1 MTKERATTAVRTRH
15 DGETSSAEGVADAE
29 YILLVD
35 DRPANLLVYRT
46 ILEELGQNLVTAT
59 SGEEALKKV
68 LKQDFAV
75 ILLDVNMP
83 TMNGFE
89 TASLIRARRR
99 SASTPIIFLTAFT
112 DEMNIIQGYESGAVD
127 FMPTPVMPEVL
138 KAKVRVFIE
147 LSQMRRQAAMQAED
161 RARREAAEETARNFA
176 FLSQVSE
183 GLARSLSR
191 EDFTRT
197 LVQMAVPEVAEA
209 ALVWFRNGDAP
220 DQIEWASA
228 DGTIAA
234 SPAALDRLE
243 PAVARVMAAGRPM
256 LFTDHIG
263 GSLAYAQV
271 LPLTLQG
278 QAEGVLVLGSREQQA
293 RVSPLAADLSH
304 RASIALENVMLMEQI
319 READRR
325 KDEFLGMLA
334 HELRNPLGP
343 IYNCLQMQKMLSP
356 ADPRFATVRDTM
368 DRQVKHMGR
377 LIDDLLDATR
387 LAHGK
392 ILLRTERC
400 DLSAIVRQTVDDYRN
415 ITDARGLV
423 VKLSAVDRP
432 LWTEGD
438 PTRLVQVVGNLL
450 HNAQKFS
457 NSGDTI
463 TVKVEAE
470 GADAARITISDTGI
484 GIEPHMLQHIFDVF
498 RQAEQGLDRTRG
510 GLGLGLALVRGL
522 VALHGGTVEASS
534 RGANTGARFTI
545 RLPLLAARTGE
556 TENRAAPAADSA
568 IRRRIL
574 LIEDNRDAA
583 ESARMLL
590 LHEGHEVEMAFEAQ
604 EGLDLARRFRP
615 DVILCDIGLPGMDGY
630 QIVRRIREDDVLAP
644 TYAIALTGYGR
655 DIDQRRAL
663 DAGFD
668 LHLTKPIDFNTLRAA
683 LVQAHAPA
691 AAE

>member
-1 MTKERATTAVRTRH
+1 MKHQTMATGH
-15 DGETSSAEGVADAE
+15 DGQGGPATDPDADACH
-29 YILLVD
+29 ILLVD
-35 DRPANLLVYRT
+35 DRPANLLVYKT
-46 ILEELGQNLVTAT
+46 ILEDMCQHLVTAT

-89 TASLIRARRR
+89 TAALIRARKK
-99 SASTPIIFLTAFT
+99 SAATPIIFLTAFT
-112 DEMNIIQGYESGAVD
+112 DEMNVIQGYESGAVD
-127 FMPTPVMPEVL
+127 FMPTPVVPEVL

-161 RARREAAEETARNFA
+161 RARREAAEETARHFA

-183 GLARSLSR
+183 GLARSQSR
-191 EDFTRT
+191 DDFMRT
-197 LVQMAVPEVAEA
+197 LVQMPVPEMAEA
-209 ALVWFRNGDAP
+209 ALVWFKGDNAS

-228 DGTIAA
+228 DEGIAA

-243 PAVARVMAAGRPM
+243 PQVDRVMADGRPR
-256 LFTDHIG
+256 LFHDHIG
-263 GSLAYAQV
+263 GAMAHAQI

-278 QAEGVLVLGSREQQA
+278 QVQGVLVLGGRTAQDGI
-293 RVSPLAADLSH
+293 SPLAADLAH
-304 RASIALENVMLMEQI
+304 RAGVALENVMLMEQI

-343 IYNCLQMQKMLSP
+343 IYNCLQMQKMLPP
-356 ADPRFATVRDTM
+356 ADPRFAKVRDTM

-392 ILLRTERC
+392 ILLRTDRC
-400 DLSAIVRQTVDDYRN
+400 DLAAIVRQTVEDYRH
-415 ITDARGLV
+415 ITDARGI
-423 VKLSAVDRP
+423 KMKASAPEEP

-438 PTRLVQVVGNLL
+438 PTRLVQVIGNLL
-450 HNAQKFS
+450 HNAQKF
-457 NSGDTI
+457 NNPGGTI
-463 TVKVEAE
+463 TVRAEADE
-470 GADAARITISDTGI
+470 AGFARIVVSDTGI
-484 GIEPHMLQHIFDVF
+484 GIEPHMLSHVFDVF

-522 VALHGGTVEASS
+522 VGLHGGTVEASS
-534 RGANTGARFTI
+534 RGPNTGARFTI
-545 RLPLLAARTGE
+545 RLPLLAGATK
-556 TENRAAPAADSA
+556 AATVEADTA
-568 IRRRIL
+568 TADTTRRRIL

-590 LHEGHEVEMAFEAQ
+590 THEGHEVEMAFDAQ
-604 EGLDLARRFRP
+604 EGLDLARRFHP
-615 DVILCDIGLPGMDGY
+615 EVILCDIGLPGMDGY
-630 QIVRRIREDDVLAP
+630 QIVRQIREDKVLAP

-663 DAGFD
+663 DAGFN
-668 LHLTKPIDFNTLRAA
+668 LHLTKPIDFTTLRDA
-683 LVQAHAPA
+683 LLNAPA
-691 AAE
+691 HVAAE